1 MSRSFSIK
9 SLKMCADDDTN
20 GFMDDYYDR
29 VLGGK
34 ATETAYSDKEW
45 DQQNQN
51 PDFRKK
57 RLQFFNHIGGVSQ
70 EVVEML
76 SEEEDEDAETK

>member
-20 GFMDDYYDR
+20 DFMDDYYDR

-45 DQQNQN
+45 D
-51 PDFRKK
+51 
-57 RLQFFNHIGGVSQ
+57 
-70 EVVEML
+70 
-76 SEEEDEDAETK
+76 